1 MVKIRKEHLMFDIL
15 TDALAVSFDNSVGHD
30 YLLDG
35 QERYDYYHKKEKIP
49 FDLEFFNKI
58 TKGGYHQRH

>member
-1 MVKIRKEHLMFDIL
+1 MVKIKKRTPDAIPDIL

-35 QERYDYYHKKEKIP
+35 QERYDYLSQKRREDTFRFRI
-49 FDLEFFNKI
+49 F
-58 TKGGYHQRH
+58 